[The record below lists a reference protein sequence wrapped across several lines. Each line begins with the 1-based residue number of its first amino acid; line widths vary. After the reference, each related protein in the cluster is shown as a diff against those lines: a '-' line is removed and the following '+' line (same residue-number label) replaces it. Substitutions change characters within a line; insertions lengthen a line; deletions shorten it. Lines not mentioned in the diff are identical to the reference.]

1 MRKRPRIPKTLE
13 EKLHDLDAHLFLLKG
28 HLHKLRESPSHLK
41 VISAELRTLVCFSS
55 GTEGLLFRLIE
66 ELGVD
71 DIIFL
76 HVAGKLK
83 KDHPLARGLQFILI
97 PMQRGGKGDPRLR
110 PHYYSLKDI
119 IKNTE
124 ALVAD
129 GKPLT
134 HEYLI
139 KAVAQQMGTSH
150 EDEGLEPVLLYLK
163 SIFIN
168 GVEPFIPV
176 LALDAELTLEIGE
189 RVIETAEKQS
199 IFRRQPHELNHGNVS
214 LVLRLRIKQILA
226 GRISLFRFHSYV
238 SDVDLSVAAGPT
250 GISFALF
257 KHGTEVAELLA
268 KYPANWVP
276 GDDAVFVLSYCS
288 RTRQARTITNGH
300 ADEIMDGCDI
310 GWIHAG
316 DLLLEENHVNHID
329 FIVKHFLLTY
339 EKLLSPQDSKGLHEL
354 PPNGYGLWK
363 YSEELEEK
371 GVFPE

>member
-1 MRKRPRIPKTLE
+1 VRKRSRIPKTLE
-13 EKLHDLDAHLFLLKG
+13 EKLHDLDAHLFLLSG

-55 GTEGLLFRLIE
+55 HTEGLLLRLIE

-71 DIIFL
+71 DKIFL
-76 HVAGKLK
+76 HIPGKLT
-83 KDHPLARGLQFILI
+83 KDHPLARGLQFVLI
-97 PMQRGGKGDPRLR
+97 PIQRGGKGDHRLP
-110 PHYYSLKDI
+110 PHYYSLKKI
-119 IKNTE
+119 IRDTE
-124 ALVAD
+124 ALVAE

-134 HEYLI
+134 HEDLI

-150 EDEGLEPVLLYLK
+150 EAEGLEPVLVNLK
-163 SIFIN
+163 SILIN

-199 IFRRQPHELNHGNVS
+199 IFKRQPHEHNHGNVS
-214 LVLRLRIKQILA
+214 LVVRLRIKQILDS
-226 GRISLFRFHSYV
+226 RIPLFRFHSYI
-238 SDVDLSVAAGPT
+238 SDVDLSAAAGPT
-250 GISFALF
+250 GIAFTLF
-257 KHGTEVAELLA
+257 KHGAEVAELVA
-268 KYPANWVP
+268 KYPANLVP

-300 ADEIMDGCDI
+300 ADEIMDDCDI
-310 GWIHAG
+310 GWVHAG
-316 DLLLEENHVNHID
+316 DLVLEENHVNHID

-339 EKLLSPQDSKGLHEL
+339 EILLSPQDSKALHEL

-363 YSEELEEK
+363 YSKELEEQ
-371 GVFPE
+371 GIFPE